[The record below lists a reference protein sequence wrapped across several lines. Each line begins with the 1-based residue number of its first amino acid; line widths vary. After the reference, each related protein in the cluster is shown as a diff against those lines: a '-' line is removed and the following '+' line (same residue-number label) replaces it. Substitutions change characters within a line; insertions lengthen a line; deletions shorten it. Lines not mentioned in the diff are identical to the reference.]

1 MSAFNP
7 GIDDHYRHMPDMVQI
22 ATKTGSNVY
31 NEPTFGPDVSY
42 RARVK
47 YGQVRVYDTDGKETV
62 ASATVLLGTAN
73 EIPTDARVTLPTGAQ
88 PRIIGEPRIPNQ
100 NGPFYTMLYLGK

>member
-22 ATKTGSNVY
+22 ATKTGSNAY

-42 RARVK
+42 RARIT
-47 YGQVRVYDTDGKETV
+47 YGTDRVYTTDGKEDV
-62 ASATVLLGTAN
+62 ASAKVILGTSID
-73 EIPTDARVTLPTGAQ
+73 IPSDARVTLPTGAQ
-88 PRIIGEPRIPNQ
+88 PRIISVPRVS
-100 NGPFYTMLYLGK
+100 NGKGALYTMLYLGK